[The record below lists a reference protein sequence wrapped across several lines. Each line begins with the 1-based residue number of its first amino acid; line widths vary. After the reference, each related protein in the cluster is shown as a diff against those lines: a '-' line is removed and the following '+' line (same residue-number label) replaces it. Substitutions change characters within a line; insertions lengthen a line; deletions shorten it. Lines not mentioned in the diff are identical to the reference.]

1 MFVFHNNELAPIGY
15 IDLDFQCDK
24 DSHRSTYSFA
34 FTLISVTISWKS
46 VKQSCIY
53 NSFMEVEYVSASKRS
68 HLA

>member
-24 DSHRSTYSFA
+24 DSHQSTSSFV
-34 FTLISVTISWKS
+34 FTLISVTISWKN
-46 VKQSCIY
+46 VKQSCIS
-53 NSFMEVEYVSASKRS
+53 NSFMQVKYVSASKGS